1 MKRVSRWALI
11 TSIIFLIMDY
21 TYIREYLDTIDIF
34 RFLLLVILIPCIL
47 ISIMIAGIITET
59 HIREIKHQMTMIG
72 VLGMMITVV
81 AYVLATQNQ
90 KYIEIIAENSKN
102 TMKYSKLTISN
113 ISINNGFSSYI
124 FIFILIFVLSMS
136 VTIIFNILRNRRC
149 KDVYQ

>member
-59 HIREIKHQMTMIG
+59 HIRC
-72 VLGMMITVV
+72 
-81 AYVLATQNQ
+81 
-90 KYIEIIAENSKN
+90 
-102 TMKYSKLTISN
+102 
-113 ISINNGFSSYI
+113 I
-124 FIFILIFVLSMS
+124 F
-136 VTIIFNILRNRRC
+136 R
-149 KDVYQ
+149 